1 MRDSHL
7 NELKR
12 EGIVVIDNFFTKK
25 ICDKIITQI
34 EDFSIKEKVIKQKDE
49 GLGGDFRVF
58 GFEKFSGEVLGFSNN
73 NLLKKMVSDY
83 SNLNLETKSTLAG
96 KVIYENHK
104 QTNSGGDWHRD
115 SDMKELKAMLYL
127 SDVNSKNGPFCF
139 IRGSKDFDFKRR
151 NNKYSLLRKI
161 IYVLKGLPSNPPRY
175 KNDLIMNNPE
185 AVKKIIKV
193 TGNAG
198 TLVVF
203 DGSYVHRGDVIKSG
217 VRYSITNYYS
227 PILKKGIIG
236 SIKNITKKLLL
247 KEA

>member
-1 MRDSHL
+1 MRDNYL
-7 NELKR
+7 NVLKR
-12 EGIVVIDNFFTKK
+12 EGIVVIENFLTKSK
-25 ICDKIITQI
+25 CDDIIGQI
-34 EDFSIKEKVIKQKDE
+34 EDFSIKEKVIREKDE
-49 GLGGDFRVF
+49 GLGGDIRIF
-58 GFEKFSGEVLGFSNN
+58 GFEKFSDEVLEFSKNKV
-73 NLLKKMVSDY
+73 LKKMVSDY

-96 KVIYENHK
+96 KVVYENHK

-115 SDMKELKAMLYL
+115 SDIKELKAMLYL

-139 IRGSKDFDFKRR
+139 IKGSKDFDFKRR
-151 NNKYSLLRKI
+151 NKKYSFLRKI
-161 IYVLKGLPSNPPRY
+161 IYVLRGLPSKPPRY
-175 KNDLIMNNPE
+175 KNDLIMKNPE

-227 PILKKGIIG
+227 PILKKGIVS
-236 SIKNITKKLLL
+236 SIKKIIKKYLL
-247 KEA
+247 KQV

>member
-1 MRDSHL
+1 MKNSHL
-7 NELKR
+7 KELKR

-25 ICDKIITQI
+25 ICDKIIGQI
-34 EDFSIKEKVIKQKDE
+34 DNFSMKEKVIKKKDE
-49 GLGGDFRVF
+49 GLGGDLRVF
-58 GFEKFSGEVLGFSNN
+58 GFEKFSDEALEFSNN
-73 NLLKKMVSDY
+73 NLLLKMVSDY

-96 KVIYENHK
+96 KVVYENHK

-115 SDMKELKAMLYL
+115 SDIKELKAMLYL

-139 IRGSKDFDFKRR
+139 IKGSKDFDFKRR
-151 NNKYSLLRKI
+151 NKKYSFLRKI
-161 IYVLKGLPSNPPRY
+161 IYVLRGLPSKPPRY
-175 KNDLIMNNPE
+175 KNDLIMKNPE
-185 AVKKIIKV
+185 TVKKIIKV

-227 PILKKGIIG
+227 PVLKKGIVS
-236 SIKNITKKLLL
+236 SIKKIIKKYLL
-247 KEA
+247 KQV